1 MGEIDWPITMMVHFV
16 PGERDAS
23 PLPELTDLV
32 IGSDENGKYLY
43 AWPADST
50 KTMLDL
56 KAGDVLVF
64 KITSSY
70 VIDYFS
76 TMPPRASGQG
86 PRFSS
91 VQELLD
97 HLESK

>member
-1 MGEIDWPITMMVHFV
+1 MSEIDWPITMMVHFV

-23 PLPELTDLV
+23 PLPVLTELV

-43 AWPADST
+43 AWPADRT

-64 KITSSY
+64 KITSTY

-76 TMPPRASGQG
+76 TMPPRALGEG
-86 PRFSS
+86 PRFNS

-97 HLESK
+97 DLESK

>member
-1 MGEIDWPITMMVHFV
+1 MGEINWPITMMVQFV
-16 PGERDAS
+16 AGERDAL
-23 PLPELTDLV
+23 PLPELTELV

-43 AWPADST
+43 AWPADRT

-86 PRFSS
+86 PRFNA

-97 HLESK
+97 DLESK